1 MVKNSLWIPAD
12 DGYSR
17 RWYTTPHDTIPSP
30 QIPTFFLD
38 NIIEASQ
45 AQLSNVR
52 NASSLKVYAVDYL
65 KAMTMV
71 EGCSDV
77 DILQAILDV
86 HHSWQEF
93 RHQSHDLFIVVF
105 LSFHVL
111 FCCILFLIIYQLI
124 I

>member
-1 MVKNSLWIPAD
+1 
-12 DGYSR
+12 
-17 RWYTTPHDTIPSP
+17 
-30 QIPTFFLD
+30 
-38 NIIEASQ
+38 
-45 AQLSNVR
+45 
-52 NASSLKVYAVDYL
+52 
-65 KAMTMV
+65 MV

-77 DILQAILDV
+77 GILQAILDV

-93 RHQSHDLFIVVF
+93 RHESHDLFIVVF